1 MKETYHQNKN
11 NFNFLFQFISIKDK
25 EKVIQLYKNI
35 QNYNI
40 SNYHISPY
48 INESSDFFKNFKIE
62 SIKKV
67 EYIRYTIDEN
77 QGDTF
82 YGAFMFNLF
91 EKYIINKD
99 KENINILILDIFK
112 LYDLSYTKYNSE
124 LNNALIYFSIIYE
137 YIELNLWEKA
147 YDFFNSLFSKIEQI
161 LIDYIKG
168 NLFLYLSKIYSLYD
182 NNNSN
187 YLNQYQKIII
197 NYSEPTRLV
206 FQLIPFIFGINLE
219 IIYYEN
225 RNEEDLLTK
234 KLSFSLPSNLIKNNI
249 ETIYIIY
256 YNNCYHIGYA
266 RNAFNKSNNILK
278 KLKKI

>member
-1 MKETYHQNKN
+1 MKKSYEKNKG
-11 NFNFLFQFISIKDK
+11 NFNLQFISNEDK
-25 EKVIQLYKNI
+25 EKCYKTYENI
-35 QNYNI
+35 HNYNI
-40 SNYHISPY
+40 KNYHISPY
-48 INESSDFFKNFKIE
+48 LNDIKEFYKSFKIE
-62 SIKKV
+62 NKNNDV
-67 EYIRYTIDEN
+67 EYIRYIIDEN
-77 QGDTF
+77 DGETF
-82 YGAFMFNLF
+82 YRSFMFTII
-91 EKYIINKD
+91 EKYILNKN
-99 KENINILILDIFK
+99 KENLYMIILDIFK